1 MDKGFFVPRKM
12 EEKLIDI
19 LTEATKEKKL
29 NLGLFLDKYVLWWYD
44 DRENERKC
52 NLDVQLSLLKKVIDK
67 PNDVRNLLTNSNVR
81 GRKFR
86 EKMIKD
92 IRLSISS
99 NFIPI
104 LLKDKAD
111 NFYKK
116 KIDYLL
122 NVLSQQGFYIEYL
135 PDRQSGLTLN
145 WRLAINLGAASV
157 YETSLLFHRNY
168 SVPYIPGSAVKGVTK
183 HWAILRF
190 FEEAKCENW
199 EEISCVEK
207 ILENASEEDVK
218 LPLEKFQEKYTFKED
233 KKKIKPSEK
242 LYYFFKQNHKKI
254 KEIQEIFGTQ
264 GKKGEVIFFDAL
276 PIIEQ
281 KNDFIVLD
289 VMNVHYKPYYEKG
302 EIPGD
307 WHNPTPIFF
316 LAVEK
321 GTKFRFALASK
332 SENLVKK
339 AKELLKEAVK
349 KIGIGAKTSA
359 GYGYFK

>member
-1 MDKGFFVPRKM
+1 VVYKGFFVPRKM

-67 PNDVRNLLTNSNVR
+67 PNDVRNLLINSNVR

-86 EKMIKD
+86 EKMIED
-92 IRLSISS
+92 VRLSISLD
-99 NFIPI
+99 FIPI
-104 LLKDKAD
+104 PLKDRAD

-116 KIDYLL
+116 KMDHLL
-122 NVLSQQGFYIEYL
+122 DILSQIGFHIEYL
-135 PDRQSGLTLN
+135 PDRRSGLTLN

-168 SVPYIPGSAVKGVTK
+168 SIPYIPGSAVKGVTR
-183 HWAILRF
+183 HWAILKF
-190 FEEAKCENW
+190 AEKSKKNPKMIDNALSQGKDLEIYVEN
-199 EEISCVEK
+199 ISFADL
-207 ILENASEEDVK
+207 IR
-218 LPLEKFQEKYTFKED
+218 
-233 KKKIKPSEK
+233 
-242 LYYFFKQNHKKI
+242 
-254 KEIQEIFGTQ
+254 IFGTQ
-264 GKKGEVIFFDAL
+264 SKKGEVIFFDAL

-289 VMNVHYKPYYEKG
+289 VMNVHYKPYYERG
-302 EIPGD
+302 ETPGD

-339 AKELLKEAVK
+339 SKELLKEAVK

>member
-1 MDKGFFVPRKM
+1 VDKGFFVPRKM

-86 EKMIKD
+86 EKMIED
-92 IRLSISS
+92 VRLSISS
-99 NFIPI
+99 DFIPI
-104 LLKDKAD
+104 PLKDRAD

-116 KIDYLL
+116 KMDHLL
-122 NVLSQQGFYIEYL
+122 DILSQTGFHIEYL
-135 PDRQSGLTLN
+135 PDRRSGLTLN

-168 SVPYIPGSAVKGVTK
+168 SIPYIPGSAVKGVTR
-183 HWAILRF
+183 HWAILKF
-190 FEEAKCENW
+190 AEKSKKNPKMIDNALSQGKDL
-199 EEISCVEK
+199 EISVEN
-207 ILENASEEDVK
+207 ISFADL
-218 LPLEKFQEKYTFKED
+218 
-233 KKKIKPSEK
+233 IR
-242 LYYFFKQNHKKI
+242 
-254 KEIQEIFGTQ
+254 IFGTQ

-302 EIPGD
+302 ETPSD

-316 LAVEK
+316 LAVEM
-321 GTKFRFALASK
+321 GTKFRFALASM

-339 AKELLKEAVK
+339 AKELLKEALRN
-349 KIGIGAKTSA
+349 IGIGAKTSA
-359 GYGYFK
+359 GYGYFE